1 MNYNHNKYIKRC
13 IEIASKEIGN
23 TYPNPLVGCV
33 IVYNNEI
40 ISEGSHK
47 KYGYDHAEQDA
58 IKNVF
63 DKSLLKDSTLYVNLE
78 PCNHYGKT
86 PPCSEIIL
94 KNNIKKVVIGSR
106 DPNNKVKG
114 GGIEFLTMKG
124 VEIEYGILEKECK
137 DLNKRF
143 YKFHESKRPYITL
156 KWAESKDNF
165 ISPYLHNEKKDRY
178 WISSNE
184 SKKLSH
190 TFRKEEQSILVG
202 VQTVIDDNPKLTT
215 RLDSGKNPIR
225 IILDPNG
232 RIPKKSILFKEE
244 GQTIVLS
251 KNKNQEI
258 SNYSMAINDFNLNK
272 ILSFLY
278 DINVQSILVEG
289 GTKTIN
295 EFLKYDLWDCI
306 KVFKSQSNLIKGIK
320 SPNISLDEFDTKVVG
335 SDILYEKHRY

>member
-1 MNYNHNKYIKRC
+1 MRRC

-47 KYGYDHAEQDA
+47 KYGHDHAEIDA
-58 IKNVF
+58 INNVIN
-63 DKSLLKDSTLYVNLE
+63 KSLLKDSTLYVNLE
-78 PCNHYGKT
+78 PCNHHGKT
-86 PPCSEIIL
+86 PPCSEIIIE
-94 KNNIKKVVIGSR
+94 NDIKKVIIGSR
-106 DPNNKVKG
+106 DPNDKVKG
-114 GGIEFLTMKG
+114 GGIDFLIMNG
-124 VEIEYGILEKECK
+124 VKVEYGILEKECK

-156 KWAESKDNF
+156 KWAESKDNY
-165 ISPYLHNEKKDRY
+165 ISPFLQNEKKENY
-178 WISSNE
+178 WISSND

-190 TFRKEEQSILVG
+190 SFRKEEHSILVG

-215 RLDSGKNPIR
+215 RLDIGKNPIR

-244 GQTIVLS
+244 GETIVIS
-251 KNKNQEI
+251 KNLNTEI
-258 SNYSMAINDFNLNK
+258 GNYSKVISDFNLDK

-278 DINVQSILVEG
+278 DINIQSILVEG

-295 EFLKYDLWDCI
+295 EFLKHDLWDGI
-306 KVFKSQSNLIKGIK
+306 RVFKSQSNLKKGIK
-320 SPNISLDEFDTKVVG
+320 SPKISLDEFDTKLVG
-335 SDILYEKHRY
+335 NDILYEKYRF